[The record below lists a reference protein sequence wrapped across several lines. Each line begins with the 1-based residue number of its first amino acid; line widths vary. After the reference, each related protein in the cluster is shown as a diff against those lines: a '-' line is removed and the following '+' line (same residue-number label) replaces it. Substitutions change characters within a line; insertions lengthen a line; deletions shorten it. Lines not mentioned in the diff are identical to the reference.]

1 MPNPIY
7 NNQHGSN
14 RTQGAGADTK
24 ARGSKPSGAMPM
36 KTANWPGLPGPAQPS
51 RSKSGFAEEKVY
63 AMAKGLPGGRDPD
76 SGESKVS

>member
-36 KTANWPGLPGPAQPS
+36 KTANWPGVPGKTQS
-51 RSKSGFAEEKVY
+51 GDRSAGVKKTGH
-63 AMAKGLPGGRDPD
+63 KGDFYVKKQGL
-76 SGESKVS
+76 